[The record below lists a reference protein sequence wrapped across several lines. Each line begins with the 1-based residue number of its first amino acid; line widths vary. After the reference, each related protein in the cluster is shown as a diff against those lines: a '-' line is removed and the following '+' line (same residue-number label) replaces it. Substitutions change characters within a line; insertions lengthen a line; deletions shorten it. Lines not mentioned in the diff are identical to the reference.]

1 MDTQIG
7 SIQKPIFSVVA
18 PIYNESKSIPEFY
31 ERVRKVMDSTGEP
44 WELVLVNDG
53 SRDESFQMMRE
64 LNARDPRI
72 KLIDFARNFG
82 HQIAVTA
89 GMDYTTGDAVII
101 IDSDLQ
107 DPPETILDL
116 IAQWRNGYEVVY
128 AVRNKRPGETWFKL
142 FTAKMFY
149 RLIYRITDVN
159 IPLDTGDFRLMDRR
173 VVDAVSGM
181 REHNRFIRGMTSWVG
196 FRQTG
201 VLYDRDVRKHGST
214 NYPLRK
220 MIKLAWDAITGF
232 SYYPLQTAIYA
243 SFILFIL
250 SVLGIPV
257 VAFLRLAT
265 GHDWFEGQATA
276 IVIIL
281 LVGAFQFLFFFVM
294 GQYIAR
300 TYDEVRGRPLYIV
313 ADSFGFPGK
322 DRQRRRRDLIEGSA
336 ASTTGMPTRA
346 LPTAPD
352 STEVLSATSAAK
364 PAAGSGVLPTEVS
377 GSVSGT
383 D

>member
-1 MDTQIG
+1 MASMEIQAG
-7 SIQKPIFSVVA
+7 SVQKPVFSVVA
-18 PIYNESKSIPEFY
+18 PIYNEARSIPEFY
-31 ERVRKVMDSTGEP
+31 ERVRKTMDATGEP

-53 SRDESFQMMRE
+53 SRDESLELMRE
-64 LNARDPRI
+64 LNAKDPRV

-89 GMDYTTGDAVII
+89 GMDFASGDAVII

-107 DPPETILDL
+107 DPPETILKL
-116 IAQWRNGYEVVY
+116 IEKWKQGYEVVY

-142 FTAKMFY
+142 LTAKLFY
-149 RLIYRITDVN
+149 RMIYRITDVN

-173 VVDAVSGM
+173 VVDAVSSM

-201 VLYDRDVRKHGST
+201 VLYDRDVRRFGTT

-243 SFILFIL
+243 SLVLFVL

-265 GHDWFEGQATA
+265 GKLLFEGQATA
-276 IVIIL
+276 IVVVL
-281 LVGAFQFLFFFVM
+281 LVGSFQFLFFFVM

-313 ADSFGFPGK
+313 ADTFGFDDKEGGSSRHRLPGGVS
-322 DRQRRRRDLIEGSA
+322 GS
-336 ASTTGMPTRA
+336 R
-346 LPTAPD
+346 
-352 STEVLSATSAAK
+352 VTSAVSSAPESGESLTRAK
-364 PAAGSGVLPTEVS
+364 PAAGTGVLPQEVT
-377 GSVSGT
+377 GS

>member
-1 MDTQIG
+1 MEIQAG
-7 SIQKPIFSVVA
+7 SVQKPVFSVVA
-18 PIYNESKSIPEFY
+18 PIYNEARSIPEFY
-31 ERVRKVMDSTGEP
+31 ERVRKTMDATGEP

-53 SRDESFQMMRE
+53 SRDESLDLMRE
-64 LNARDPRI
+64 LNAKDPRV

-89 GMDYTTGDAVII
+89 GMDFATGDAVII

-107 DPPETILDL
+107 DPPETILKL
-116 IAQWRNGYEVVY
+116 IEKWKQGYEVVY

-142 FTAKMFY
+142 LTAKLFY
-149 RLIYRITDVN
+149 RMIYRITDVN

-173 VVDAVSGM
+173 VVDAVSSM

-201 VLYDRDVRKHGST
+201 VLYDRDVRRFGTT

-243 SFILFIL
+243 SLVLFVL

-265 GHDWFEGQATA
+265 GKLLFEGQATA
-276 IVIIL
+276 IVVVL
-281 LVGAFQFLFFFVM
+281 LVGSFQFLFFFVM

-313 ADSFGFPGK
+313 ADTFGFGDEEGKHSRHRLPGGESSN
-322 DRQRRRRDLIEGSA
+322 RAASAVSSA
-336 ASTTGMPTRA
+336 AESGESLTR
-346 LPTAPD
+346 
-352 STEVLSATSAAK
+352 AK
-364 PAAGSGVLPTEVS
+364 PAAGTGVLPQEVT
-377 GSVSGT
+377 GS

>member
-1 MDTQIG
+1 MGSMEIQAG
-7 SIQKPIFSVVA
+7 SIQKPMFSIVA
-18 PIYNESKSIPEFY
+18 PIYNESRSIPEFY
-31 ERVRKVMDSTGEP
+31 ERVRKTMDATGEP

-53 SRDESFQMMRE
+53 SRDESLELMRE
-64 LNARDPRI
+64 LNAKDPRV

-89 GMDYTTGDAVII
+89 GMDFASGDAVII

-107 DPPETILDL
+107 DPPETILKL
-116 IAQWRNGYEVVY
+116 IEKWQQGYEVVY

-142 FTAKMFY
+142 LTAKLFY
-149 RLIYRITDVN
+149 RMIYRITDVN

-173 VVDAVSGM
+173 VVDAVSSM

-201 VLYDRDVRKHGST
+201 VLYDRDVRRFGTT

-243 SFILFIL
+243 SLVLFVL

-265 GHDWFEGQATA
+265 GKLLFEGQATA
-276 IVIIL
+276 IVVVL
-281 LVGAFQFLFFFVM
+281 LVGSFQFLFFFVM

-313 ADSFGFPGK
+313 ADSFGFGDKEGRSSRHRLPGGESSN
-322 DRQRRRRDLIEGSA
+322 R
-336 ASTTGMPTRA
+336 
-346 LPTAPD
+346 
-352 STEVLSATSAAK
+352 ATSAVSSATESGESLTRAK
-364 PAAGSGVLPTEVS
+364 PVAGTGVLPQEVT
-377 GSVSGT
+377 GS

>member
-1 MDTQIG
+1 MDMSTTP
-7 SIQKPIFSVVA
+7 KPIYSVVA
-18 PIYNESKSIPEFY
+18 PVYNEAKSLPEFY
-31 ERVRKVMDSTGEP
+31 ERVRKTMDATNEP

-53 SRDESFQMMRE
+53 SRDDSFQLMRD
-64 LNARDPRI
+64 LNAKDPRV

-89 GMDYTTGDAVII
+89 GMDYAQGDAVII

-116 IAQWRNGYEVVY
+116 IQKWKQGYEVVY
-128 AVRNKRPGETWFKL
+128 AVRKHRAGETWFKL
-142 FTAKMFY
+142 FTAKLFY
-149 RLIYRITDVN
+149 RMIYRITDVN

-173 VVDAVSGM
+173 VVDAVNTM

-196 FRQTG
+196 FRQG
-201 VLYDRDVRKHGST
+201 PVYYDRDVRKHGTT

-220 MIKLAWDAITGF
+220 MMKLAWDAITGF

-250 SVLGIPV
+250 SVLGIPIV
-257 VAFLRLAT
+257 TVLRLAT
-265 GHDWFEGQATA
+265 GHGWFEGQATS
-276 IVIIL
+276 IVVIL
-281 LVGAFQFLFFFVM
+281 LVASFQFLFFFVM

-300 TYDEVRGRPLYIV
+300 TYDEVRQRPLYIV
-313 ADSFGFPGK
+313 ADSFGFPDDMHSRRHRTLEAEAA
-322 DRQRRRRDLIEGSA
+322 DRA
-336 ASTTGMPTRA
+336 V
-346 LPTAPD
+346 TAPAQAN
-352 STEVLSATSAAK
+352 SGEQSVRAK
-364 PAAGSGVLPTEVS
+364 PSPGTGVLPKEVT
-377 GSVSGT
+377 GS